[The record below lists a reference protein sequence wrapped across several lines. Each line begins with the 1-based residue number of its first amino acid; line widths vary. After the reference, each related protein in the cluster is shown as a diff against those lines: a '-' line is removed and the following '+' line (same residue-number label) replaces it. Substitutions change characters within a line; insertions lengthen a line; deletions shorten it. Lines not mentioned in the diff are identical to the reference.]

1 MRRVVVVVGFRGH
14 RAAGYEAAPRSYEA
28 LFGPPLRGPK
38 RAERNAPFAA
48 GRGGGGRGGG
58 ADGGAERLLQARAG
72 VVVERARRGAEGVRV
87 RAGELDDRVHD
98 VRRRRGALEVRD
110 GDGHAHA
117 QGRVGRHGMHEGD
130 EDIERGVGVRPQRVR
145 DERREA
151 RAQAQVQR
159 VARRLGVHHGPEA
172 LQRDG
177 RVVVRVEF
185 LREQEGEALRH
196 LAADRDGRVEMREHE
211 ARAHEGMAAAPRY
224 HVAGA
229 RAQRIAHIDHRA
241 EEALHG
247 AVREIRVGVRG
258 RTRGRADLA
267 EHRQGGREH
276 PRRLVFAARVR
287 DEHVQRDGDELELQR
302 RTAHRDHVRE
312 RAPHHLQERRALRA
326 RRRLTRQQLHD
337 MAEQAPQTAELRRRH
352 VLHRAVVV
360 LQQALAHRAHHRTDQ
375 LQDAALHGRVRAQ
388 QRALAHAHELVER
401 RVLQQERPAVPHIDK
416 HMQRAQHDAEQARR
430 RGPIERLPQ
439 RLEREAVQRH
449 ERPTRIAQILRERRL
464 HDVRMRCKHAR
475 ERLQQRRIR
484 LRERAAHVRLH
495 ERRERAV
502 RAQPRTRDGRGAIG
516 AQRRV
521 RREHMHPRP
530 RERGHMRRHERREA
544 RRERHARPR
553 ADHRDVHVRGGLR
566 GERRVGAARRA
577 LERRYHPTRHAARRR
592 RIDARAQV
600 HAAHGDRRRAHVRR
614 RVGAPRRRERG
625 RELRLELLEQAR
637 LAKVRIRRLGERLE
651 HIAQHLQALRPH
663 GAVRRRARTAR
674 RPQHLAHAAAQH
686 APIARIAS
694 APHMLRARLHTRQ
707 HVVHARQHKALRA
720 PPHRQR
726 LRLGVVRRERHRRF
740 VDVAA
745 GARDALRAQRLGR
758 QQHRAAQ
765 IHPRARAHRRGI
777 AEPGADERAN
787 PLEVR
792 VRIQLAQQRHE
803 QRRPAV
809 AREPR
814 RAALRH
820 LAVRTRGRRSEARL
834 LHGVAQHV
842 GPHARRQ
849 HARHDELESL
859 QADDRL
865 RHRIASVVREVQQER
880 VQPVP
885 RRFGRLQLRAQHTH
899 QRTQHARDA
908 HVRRQM
914 YAQIAAAH
922 TPALR
927 LVRRRRAQ
935 ARHEAQRALDVR
947 LVRHASRL
955 GDARERLERTAV
967 HGRVRIVR
975 ERQRERVHALGQRRG
990 AQAAEA
996 RIHLAQRED
1005 ARRPSVRVPRIA
1017 DLLDHAGH
1025 LRRERHGAREAGQV
1039 AVQLRGG
1046 AAQHRRTLLQRR
1058 LRDAADRRI
1067 DALVRKARRAMHRLR
1082 SRTHGAQQRDDA
1094 VRHHGHP
1101 PPRLLVQCGAPL
1113 RGLQTLARADL
1124 HVAAREREER
1134 REQLRGRIDL
1144 GDMRR
1149 HRLRRARQEAP
1160 ACIRLHRQSIQR
1172 HRIMLQRARH
1182 GRADAR
1188 TCLALRGHKARRPCV
1203 QGDVV
1208 LRQQTRHAHRHA
1220 ILHGPRRR
1228 ALRMHRRRRAGWRCV
1243 LGSRQPLDAQTQQC
1257 GHQRL
1262 HRRRLREMRTAPQ
1275 HARTQQGRL
1284 TRAGRAAL
1292 PRREKR
1298 QRLTLQRDETPRR
1311 LGRQQR
1317 VAAMQEER
1325 VHAAQRAETLR
1336 HEVRP
1341 RTLVHLTPRPIR
1353 PRLPPGV
1360 QQRRHLRAQKLGAQ
1374 RRERSHEHP
1383 RTADRRRC
1391 MRRSWRLAVARP

>member
-1 MRRVVVVVGFRGH
+1 
-14 RAAGYEAAPRSYEA
+14 
-28 LFGPPLRGPK
+28 
-38 RAERNAPFAA
+38 
-48 GRGGGGRGGG
+48 
-58 ADGGAERLLQARAG
+58 
-72 VVVERARRGAEGVRV
+72 
-87 RAGELDDRVHD
+87 
-98 VRRRRGALEVRD
+98 
-110 GDGHAHA
+110 
-117 QGRVGRHGMHEGD
+117 
-130 EDIERGVGVRPQRVR
+130 
-145 DERREA
+145 
-151 RAQAQVQR
+151 
-159 VARRLGVHHGPEA
+159 
-172 LQRDG
+172 
-177 RVVVRVEF
+177 
-185 LREQEGEALRH
+185 
-196 LAADRDGRVEMREHE
+196 
-211 ARAHEGMAAAPRY
+211 
-224 HVAGA
+224 
-229 RAQRIAHIDHRA
+229 
-241 EEALHG
+241 
-247 AVREIRVGVRG
+247 
-258 RTRGRADLA
+258 
-267 EHRQGGREH
+267 
-276 PRRLVFAARVR
+276 
-287 DEHVQRDGDELELQR
+287 
-302 RTAHRDHVRE
+302 
-312 RAPHHLQERRALRA
+312 
-326 RRRLTRQQLHD
+326 
-337 MAEQAPQTAELRRRH
+337 
-352 VLHRAVVV
+352 
-360 LQQALAHRAHHRTDQ
+360 
-375 LQDAALHGRVRAQ
+375 
-388 QRALAHAHELVER
+388 
-401 RVLQQERPAVPHIDK
+401 
-416 HMQRAQHDAEQARR
+416 MQRAQHDAEQARR
-430 RGPIERLPQ
+430 RGPIEPLPQ

-449 ERPTRIAQILRERRL
+449 ERPTRIAQILRKRRL

-495 ERRERAV
+495 ERRERTV
-502 RAQPRTRDGRGAIG
+502 RAQPRTCDGRGAIG
-516 AQRRV
+516 TQRRV

-530 RERGHMRRHERREA
+530 RECGHMRRHERREA
-544 RRERHARPR
+544 RRECHARPR

-566 GERRVGAARRA
+566 RERRVCARRC
-577 LERRYHPTRHAARRR
+577 LERRYHPTPHAARRR

-600 HAAHGDRRRAHVRR
+600 HATHGDRRRTHVRR
-614 RVGAPRRRERG
+614 RVGAPRGRERG

-674 RPQHLAHAAAQH
+674 RPQHIAHAAAQH

-694 APHMLRARLHTRQ
+694 APHMLGARVHTRQ

-777 AEPGADERAN
+777 AEPGVDQRAN
-787 PLEVR
+787 PIEVR

-820 LAVRTRGRRSEARL
+820 LAVRPRCRRSETRL
-834 LHGVAQHV
+834 LHGVTQHV

-865 RHRIASVVREVQQER
+865 RHRVASVVREVQQER

-885 RRFGRLQLRAQHTH
+885 RRFGRLQVRAEHTH

-935 ARHEAQRALDVR
+935 ARHEAQSALDVR

-955 GDARERLERTAV
+955 SDARERLERTAV

-975 ERQRERVHALGQRRG
+975 ERQRERVHTLGQRRG

-996 RIHLAQRED
+996 RIHLAQRKD
-1005 ARRPSVRVPRIA
+1005 ARRASVRMPRIA

-1046 AAQHRRTLLQRR
+1046 AAQHRRSLLQRR

-1101 PPRLLVQCGAPL
+1101 PPRLLVQRSAPL
-1113 RGLQTLARADL
+1113 RG
-1124 HVAAREREER
+1124 
-1134 REQLRGRIDL
+1134 
-1144 GDMRR
+1144 
-1149 HRLRRARQEAP
+1149 
-1160 ACIRLHRQSIQR
+1160 
-1172 HRIMLQRARH
+1172 
-1182 GRADAR
+1182 
-1188 TCLALRGHKARRPCV
+1188 
-1203 QGDVV
+1203 
-1208 LRQQTRHAHRHA
+1208 
-1220 ILHGPRRR
+1220 
-1228 ALRMHRRRRAGWRCV
+1228 
-1243 LGSRQPLDAQTQQC
+1243 
-1257 GHQRL
+1257 
-1262 HRRRLREMRTAPQ
+1262 
-1275 HARTQQGRL
+1275 
-1284 TRAGRAAL
+1284 
-1292 PRREKR
+1292 
-1298 QRLTLQRDETPRR
+1298 
-1311 LGRQQR
+1311 
-1317 VAAMQEER
+1317 
-1325 VHAAQRAETLR
+1325 
-1336 HEVRP
+1336 
-1341 RTLVHLTPRPIR
+1341 
-1353 PRLPPGV
+1353 
-1360 QQRRHLRAQKLGAQ
+1360 
-1374 RRERSHEHP
+1374 
-1383 RTADRRRC
+1383 
-1391 MRRSWRLAVARP
+1391 